1 MTTQIRI
8 LAACMATVIV
18 ATAGWSVV
26 RLSAAPDSEF
36 QGVWRTV
43 EVVVP
48 GAPGS
53 PSHTFKPGATLA
65 IFHGRHYGRVEV
77 HSEEPRTPLAN
88 VMTAS
93 ADDIRAVWGP
103 FVAEAGTFDV
113 GANYTVTMQATV
125 AKNPA
130 DMNTGAT
137 SVYTYKREGDRLLLT
152 QVRTPTGP
160 SRNPITV
167 TLARVE

>member
-65 IFHGRHYGRVEV
+65 IFHGR
-77 HSEEPRTPLAN
+77 RTPLAN